1 MAQTTSEV
9 WDTRWSSTRRTVRP
23 EVVDNFF
30 EAYNTVKEFRKG
42 GIQMVDTGGKEI
54 QCFLQSSGTD
64 VESFS
69 RGDTLGKNQAD
80 PVESAFYKRRY
91 YAAPV
96 VMWLTDDLENQGPAQ
111 QFDYLKALG
120 DNAAKSVIKRINEDM
135 HSAQSGKNIL
145 GFQDHM
151 ADAAGVTVGGISS
164 ATSTFWESQRYT
176 TAKTFLTQTNTN
188 VFDGYI
194 AINSLVDNCRKQG
207 GTRFKHFTTWSIASA
222 YRASVSSQGVAE
234 TSLSDAKGVG
244 GSQNPLWYGDPV
256 IPDNDVPALHWY
268 AAESSAIKLAVIR
281 GANFV
286 KTKFSPM
293 QSNGQLGEISY
304 QIAGVQVTNNNR
316 RVSGVVTALTGI

>member
-9 WDTRWSSTRRTVRP
+9 WDTRWSSTRRTIRP

-30 EAYNTVKEFRKG
+30 EPYNTVKEFRKDG
-42 GIQMVDTGGKEI
+42 LQMIDTGGKEI
-54 QCFLQSSGTD
+54 QVFLESSGTD

-69 RGDTLGKNQAD
+69 RGDSLNKSPTD

-91 YAAPV
+91 YAAPI
-96 VMWLTDDLENQGPAQ
+96 VMWLTDDLENSGPAQ

-120 DNAAKSVIKRINEDM
+120 DNAAKSVIKRVNEDF
-135 HSAQSGKNIL
+135 HSAQSGKNSL

-151 ADAAGVTVGGISS
+151 ATAAGATVGGIDSS
-164 ATSTFWESQRYT
+164 ASTFWESQRYT

-188 VFDGYI
+188 VFDGYV
-194 AINSLVDNCRKQG
+194 AINTLVDSCRKQG
-207 GTRFKHFTTWSIASA
+207 GTRFKHFTTWSISSA

-234 TSLSDAKGVG
+234 TMLSDAKGVG
-244 GSQNPLWYGDPV
+244 GSQSPPWYGDPV

-268 AAESSAIKLAVIR
+268 TAESSAIKLAVIR
-281 GANFV
+281 GANFR
-286 KTKFSPM
+286 KTKFTDM
-293 QSNGQLGEISY
+293 QSNGQLGQIAY